1 MTILP
6 IPGGLL
12 NKEIIDLAYTVL
24 GLSDSMFGRTNEE
37 YATGMIMLR
46 AMMGE
51 YPFDQLGFDEGDGQ
65 IGSES
70 GIDKKWLTA
79 VGYSLAVRLGAAVG
93 KTLKPG
99 AQATLNRAFSNL
111 CAEVAVISTAQ
122 FAPGTPTGAGHRT
135 GNGRSNYFALGE

>member
-1 MTILP
+1 VTTLP

-37 YATGMIMLR
+37 YATGMILLR

-51 YPFDQLGFDEGDGQ
+51 HPFDKLGFDEGDAQ

-70 GIDKKWLTA
+70 GIDKKWLT
-79 VGYSLAVRLGAAVG
+79 VCGYGLGLRIGAAVG
-93 KTLKPG
+93 KTMKPN
-99 AQATLNRAFSNL
+99 AQGTYNRAFSAL
-111 CAEVAVISTAQ
+111 CAAMATITEMGHAY
-122 FAPGTPTGAGHRT
+122 GTPRGSGHRLGWGGGT
-135 GNGRSNYFALGE
+135 YFAAGE